1 VTTAPI
7 TRPHERYDASLIGL
21 HWLTAGLV
29 ISAIC
34 LIWSVHLTPRGPLH
48 TTLLVFHRSCGVA
61 TFAATILRLALRAA
75 RPVPPAHDGVPA
87 WQKRAATFSHW
98 LLYALLLTMPV
109 TGFVDSASSGHAV
122 QVFYLFTLP
131 LLPENRA
138 LADFSGDIH
147 STLEWV
153 VYGIIALHSAAAL
166 YHHFY
171 LGDNTLTRML
181 PQRPK

>member
-1 VTTAPI
+1 M
-7 TRPHERYDASLIGL
+7 TRLNDRYNATMIGL

-48 TTLLVFHRSCGVA
+48 STLLVLHRSCGIT
-61 TFAATILRLALRAA
+61 TFAAAILRLLLRAA
-75 RPVPPAHDGVPA
+75 GNVPPPIDGVPI
-87 WQKRAATFSHW
+87 WQKWAETFSHW

-131 LLPENRA
+131 VLPENRP
-138 LADFSGDIH
+138 LAELSSDIH
-147 STLEWV
+147 STLAWV

-166 YHHFY
+166 YHHYF